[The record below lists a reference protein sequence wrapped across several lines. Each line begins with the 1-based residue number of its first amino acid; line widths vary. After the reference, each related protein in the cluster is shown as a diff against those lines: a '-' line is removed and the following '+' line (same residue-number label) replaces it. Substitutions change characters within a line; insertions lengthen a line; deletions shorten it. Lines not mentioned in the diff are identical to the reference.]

1 MSNLICAGALFFSLD
16 TERFLFVHRTK
27 GKRSNVW
34 GIVGGNTEDQETPW
48 EGLKREIQEE
58 IGSVD
63 ILKAM
68 PLEKFQSQD
77 DTFTFHTYLCVIK
90 KEFLP
95 LLNQEHD
102 GYAWVSYDKWPR
114 PLHYGLKNTLAK
126 KQNQTK
132 IKTIL
137 NVGDLFRNES

>member
-1 MSNLICAGALFFSLD
+1 MSNLVCAGALFFSLD
-16 TERFLFVHRTK
+16 TERFLFVHRTQ

-34 GIVGGNTEDQETPW
+34 GIVGGNTENQETPW
-48 EGLKREIQEE
+48 EGLKREIWEE

-63 ILKAM
+63 ILKTV

-77 DTFTFHTYLCVIK
+77 NTFTFHTYLCIIR

-102 GYAWVSYDKWPR
+102 GYAWVAYGKWPS
-114 PLHYGLKNTLAK
+114 PLHYGLKNTLYK
-126 KQNQTK
+126 NHNKTK
-132 IKTIL
+132 IETVFGIACQIT
-137 NVGDLFRNES
+137 

>member
-1 MSNLICAGALFFSLD
+1 MSNLVCAGALFFSLE
-16 TERFLFVHRTK
+16 TERFLFVHRTQ

-63 ILKAM
+63 ILKTV
-68 PLEKFQSQD
+68 PLEKFVSSD
-77 DTFTFHTYLCVIK
+77 NAFIFHTYLCIIRT
-90 KEFLP
+90 EFMP
-95 LLNQEHD
+95 FLNQEHD

-126 KQNQTK
+126 KHNQTK
-132 IKTIL
+132 INTIYE
-137 NVGDLFRNES
+137 VRDLIDNE

>member
-1 MSNLICAGALFFSLD
+1 MSNLVCAGALFFSLD
-16 TERFLFVHRTK
+16 TERFLFVHRTQ

-34 GIVGGNTEDQETPW
+34 GIVGGNAEDQETPW

-63 ILKAM
+63 ILKTV
-68 PLEKFQSQD
+68 PLEKFVSSD
-77 DTFTFHTYLCVIK
+77 NHFTFHTYLCIIRT
-90 KEFLP
+90 EFMP
-95 LLNQEHD
+95 FLNQEHD

-126 KQNQTK
+126 KHNQTK
-132 IKTIL
+132 IKTIYE
-137 NVGDLFRNES
+137 VRDLIDNE